1 MIRRLIGYWHGI
13 LWVQVYF
20 VTVIMDYTLMMTK
33 ICKCLIFFLNISNII
48 NKNGLAIMVT
58 VDEICYY
65 LERNARQFGITSY
78 LLPAAKH
85 NATKSRAHSM
95 EHNNKY
101 WFTWVAVYPIYEEVH
116 AKSSIYLYICI
127 FPFRWDELSTR
138 KIMIGNCKF

>member
-1 MIRRLIGYWHGI
+1 MR
-13 LWVQVYF
+13 
-20 VTVIMDYTLMMTK
+20 
-33 ICKCLIFFLNISNII
+33 
-48 NKNGLAIMVT
+48 VT

-78 LLPAAKH
+78 VLPAAKH

-116 AKSSIYLYICI
+116 AKSSIYIYIYVY
-127 FPFRWDELSTR
+127 FDSGEMS
-138 KIMIGNCKF
+138 